1 VNLED
6 VKRRIAEA
14 VEKCTGARGGGAD

>member
-14 VEKCTGARGGGAD
+14 VEKCAGARGGGTE